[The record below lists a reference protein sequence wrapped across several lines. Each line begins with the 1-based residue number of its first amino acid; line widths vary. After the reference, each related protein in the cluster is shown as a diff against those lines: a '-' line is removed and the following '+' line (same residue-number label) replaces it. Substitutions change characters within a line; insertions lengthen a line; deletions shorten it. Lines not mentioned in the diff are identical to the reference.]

1 MNNGEITDTVLHW
14 AEQALGDVGE
24 AGFAIV
30 MFLLFLPLSF
40 LIPSSSGLATVAM
53 PIMAP
58 LAAFADV
65 PAELVV
71 TAYQSASGIMN
82 LFIPTSAVVMGGLPS
97 PGCRTAPTCEW
108 VWPLLAML
116 VGAQRGRAGRGSAGR
131 LSEPTHRGWR
141 PRHPSPNAHAGTRDP
156 TDDAGDAAM
165 TTFTVWKF
173 EDPEGAA
180 HAERVL
186 KDAQDDGLV
195 KIVDHAV
202 MTWPPGAD
210 KPETHH
216 KHDDSKRGAAWGAL
230 WGILGGALFAIPVAG
245 AVAGVAIGALA
256 KSTEG
261 TGITKED
268 LARIRTEV
276 VEGTSALFLVTEDAD
291 LDKLGERF
299 RASTRR

>member
-1 MNNGEITDTVLHW
+1 
-14 AEQALGDVGE
+14 
-24 AGFAIV
+24 
-30 MFLLFLPLSF
+30 
-40 LIPSSSGLATVAM
+40 
-53 PIMAP
+53 
-58 LAAFADV
+58 
-65 PAELVV
+65 
-71 TAYQSASGIMN
+71 
-82 LFIPTSAVVMGGLPS
+82 
-97 PGCRTAPTCEW
+97 
-108 VWPLLAML
+108 
-116 VGAQRGRAGRGSAGR
+116 
-131 LSEPTHRGWR
+131 
-141 PRHPSPNAHAGTRDP
+141 
-156 TDDAGDAAM
+156 M

-173 EDPEGAA
+173 EDPEGAV

-186 KDAQDDGLV
+186 KDAQDEGLV

-230 WGILGGALFAIPVAG
+230 WGVLGGALFMIPVVG
-245 AVAGVAIGALA
+245 GVAGLAIGALA

-268 LARIRTEV
+268 LAKIRTEV

-299 RASTRR
+299 RFNTTLITTNLTDEERATLLETFGGG